1 VSCSSSQRRTNDGGA
16 SRHSSESVAT
26 PTAMQ
31 AEDASVALGASTTDS
46 RALDGKGGDRSRTS
60 MGRSPSAVEQTIA
73 NGLERWNAAVS
84 QTTLQIMQRRLQ
96 SNTALYGHAASAVG
110 SSAVS
115 CNVGSQQQRQQRK
128 SQGSPSRSQVT
139 SPAPSATALP
149 GDVMG
154 GSESEQG
161 LQLHSMIGTGSFGSV
176 YLGSW
181 RGKRV
186 AVKVM
191 HLQSNA
197 LLDADHSGRHSQ
209 DVKQGQQQ
217 ERLQRQRA
225 QNSPPHMAIMEAV
238 VSSTMSHPN
247 VSAGPCASC
256 VLLSACMH
264 CPSFSQAVPSCAL
277 SVYCC
282 RVCCVVPDVLLLCYC
297 CWCVCLCR
305 WFRCTHTCSAR

>member
-1 VSCSSSQRRTNDGGA
+1 M
-16 SRHSSESVAT
+16 E
-26 PTAMQ
+26 
-31 AEDASVALGASTTDS
+31 
-46 RALDGKGGDRSRTS
+46 
-60 MGRSPSAVEQTIA
+60 RSPSAVEQTIA

-96 SNTALYGHAASAVG
+96 SNTALYGHAASATG

-115 CNVGSQQQRQQRK
+115 YSASQQQRLKTQD
-128 SQGSPSRSQVT
+128 SLSRSQVT
-139 SPAPSATALP
+139 SPAPSATTALP
-149 GDVMG
+149 GGGTG

-161 LQLHSMIGTGSFGSV
+161 LQLHSIIGTGSFGSV

-186 AVKVM
+186 AIKVM

-209 DVKQGQQQ
+209 DFTQEQQQ
-217 ERLQRQRA
+217 EGLQQQRA

-247 VSAGPCASC
+247 VSARLCASFLFPSAHKHCPVAPRCCPPVLLSC
-256 VLLSACMH
+256 VLFL
-264 CPSFSQAVPSCAL
+264 
-277 SVYCC
+277 
-282 RVCCVVPDVLLLCYC
+282 RLL
-297 CWCVCLCR
+297 R
-305 WFRCTHTCSAR
+305 GA